1 MSIDTAPGEQ
11 TGRKRTTEQ
20 GIMDGVAVHAAS
32 RTLIGRDAELTEI
45 ASLLGVSSS
54 PAELAE
60 PVHVV
65 LSGDAGVG
73 KTRLLV
79 ELRDLAVA
87 EGWRVVAGHC
97 LDFGDSAL
105 PYLPFSEVLGR
116 LEAELPEVVERV
128 AEAHPALARLQP
140 GRRVLAATG
149 GQGSTDREESE
160 SLDRSDLFV
169 AVHSLLEEAA
179 QLSPVLLVIED
190 CHWADQSTRDLLS
203 FLFSRPFDGR
213 VAIVASYRS
222 DDLHRRHPLRRQVAE
237 WSRLR
242 GVHRVALSPLTE
254 DSVRAL
260 IAELVP
266 QGLPEKELADIVDRA
281 EGNAFFVEELTSA
294 AAGPSSWVPA
304 DLADVLLVRLDR
316 LDDTARL

>member
-1 MSIDTAPGEQ
+1 MSTDTAPLE
-11 TGRKRTTEQ
+11 KRVRDLTTEHE
-20 GIMDGVAVHAAS
+20 IMDGVAVHTTS
-32 RTLIGRDAELTEI
+32 RTLIGRDAELAEI
-45 ASLLGVSSS
+45 ASLLGVRSSAQDRS
-54 PAELAE
+54 DE

-65 LSGDAGVG
+65 LSGDAGGG

-149 GQGSTDREESE
+149 GQGSSSREEGE
-160 SLDRSDLFV
+160 SVDRSDLFA

-179 QLSPVLLVIED
+179 LVSPVLLVIED

-203 FLFSRPFDGR
+203 FLFSRPFEGR

-242 GVHRVALSPLTE
+242 GVERVRRGPLG
-254 DSVRAL
+254 DDQVRLL
-260 IAELVP
+260 IASLSDD
-266 QGLPEKELADIVDRA
+266 LPEKELSAIVRRA
-281 EGNAFFVEELTSA
+281 EGNAFFVEELVGA
-294 AAGPSSWVPA
+294 A
-304 DLADVLLVRLDR
+304 
-316 LDDTARL
+316 TQ

>member
-1 MSIDTAPGEQ
+1 MSIDTALDSNAVQEQ
-11 TGRKRTTEQ
+11 TTEQ
-20 GIMDGVAVHAAS
+20 GIMDGVAVHTTS

-54 PAELAE
+54 PASDGASATE
-60 PVHVV
+60 PAHVV

-79 ELRDLAVA
+79 ELRDLAVE

-116 LEAELPEVVERV
+116 LQVELPEVVQRV
-128 AEAHPALARLQP
+128 AESHPTLARLQP
-140 GRRVLAATG
+140 GRRVMVA
-149 GQGSTDREESE
+149 SE
-160 SLDRSDLFV
+160 GAPPSGRVEGEMLDRADLFT

-179 QLSPVLLVIED
+179 AVSPVLLVIED

-203 FLFSRPFDGR
+203 FLFSRPFEGPAAAR
-213 VAIVASYRS
+213 VAIVASYRA

-242 GVHRVALSPLTE
+242 GVERLQLGPLGRRRGPRSSSPACRRT
-254 DSVRAL
+254 R
-260 IAELVP
+260 
-266 QGLPEKELADIVDRA
+266 
-281 EGNAFFVEELTSA
+281 SA
-294 AAGPSSWVPA
+294 RRS
-304 DLADVLLVRLDR
+304 
-316 LDDTARL
+316 